1 MGQPVGRTLAFL
13 CIAAIGGCGATQTGA
28 GPDLGAPLDGGAGD
42 GAGGCNGGQG
52 CVAPET
58 CGKSGVCLQPGTCA
72 LDVDCP
78 PGEQCAT
85 PDGGGAKT
93 CVPGGNCGGTK
104 VAADQVPPNLLIV
117 LDRSCSMTEI
127 VSMNMTKWQIAVAAL
142 DTLTAKYKG
151 QIRFGLTLFPDRVA
165 PNCDQSVIPIP
176 VGANNETAIQ
186 TLLMKSLSNTDPNYP
201 NGPCVTPIDA
211 AVHQATTDPGFKD
224 LTRQSFALL
233 LTDGEQ
239 AGCSMYGGAAGA
251 TTIITNLRQKQMVDT
266 F

>member
-93 CVPGGNCGGTK
+93 CVPGGNCGG
-104 VAADQVPPNLLIV
+104 
-117 LDRSCSMTEI
+117 
-127 VSMNMTKWQIAVAAL
+127 
-142 DTLTAKYKG
+142 
-151 QIRFGLTLFPDRVA
+151 
-165 PNCDQSVIPIP
+165 
-176 VGANNETAIQ
+176 IQ
-186 TLLMKSLSNTDPNYP
+186 KMRRPWSP
-201 NGPCVTPIDA
+201 
-211 AVHQATTDPGFKD
+211 Q
-224 LTRQSFALL
+224 
-233 LTDGEQ
+233 E
-239 AGCSMYGGAAGA
+239 
-251 TTIITNLRQKQMVDT
+251 
-266 F
+266 